1 MGVLGDYYS
10 FDSSGYSRLETLATW
25 SSSIHFYIPF
35 VEETLCAKASEAKT
49 KRFGRVRNRGLLSA
63 D

>member
-25 SSSIHFYIPF
+25 SCSSHFYIPF
-35 VEETLCAKASEAKT
+35 VEEILRAKASEGKT
-49 KRFGRVRNRGLLSA
+49 KRFGRVRSRDLLSV